1 MAPESVICPD
11 DTLKRREK
19 HRTAQSRHRATKK
32 EADLKT
38 QQHLQSLATSI
49 EELSAANEELCSR
62 ERLMTDLV
70 HTSQSFM
77 DRFTADERVSTVQQ
91 DVLLSETML
100 TMSEVYGR
108 TIGKEEA
115 LSWTLDSWITL
126 HFENFLTSLAAKLPV
141 AWADPTGP
149 EAQQLLRTVSRRREA
164 EAGLQLS
171 PEQEQQILQARRGA
185 LLYLDGAQ
193 RCRVAAYATLQQ
205 EASIM
210 QAEPAQCM
218 GSAVLPSS
226 ECASPPG
233 LLRGAAMLETAL
245 QTERKAVNVFL
256 TRVTQDILQPLQ
268 EAWLDAC
275 APTRPWCPDWWLMAS
290 LLAQRHREPQAPE
303 FPDLLT
309 YPHLPNIQALMPLL
323 PAFQLLITPCTAMGS
338 GGQLKRGL
346 LNCSCFTVRL
356 QSPSGVLYEMP
367 SMQSLRGLTLVE
379 TQQGKYRQHW
389 QLAPSARSSCPDVTC
404 AY

>member
-1 MAPESVICPD
+1 
-11 DTLKRREK
+11 
-19 HRTAQSRHRATKK
+19 
-32 EADLKT
+32 
-38 QQHLQSLATSI
+38 
-49 EELSAANEELCSR
+49 
-62 ERLMTDLV
+62 
-70 HTSQSFM
+70 
-77 DRFTADERVSTVQQ
+77 
-91 DVLLSETML
+91 
-100 TMSEVYGR
+100 
-108 TIGKEEA
+108 
-115 LSWTLDSWITL
+115 
-126 HFENFLTSLAAKLPV
+126 
-141 AWADPTGP
+141 
-149 EAQQLLRTVSRRREA
+149 
-164 EAGLQLS
+164 
-171 PEQEQQILQARRGA
+171 
-185 LLYLDGAQ
+185 
-193 RCRVAAYATLQQ
+193 
-205 EASIM
+205 
-210 QAEPAQCM
+210 
-218 GSAVLPSS
+218 
-226 ECASPPG
+226 
-233 LLRGAAMLETAL
+233 MLETAL